1 MPIEHGRKVVVT
13 GASSGIGRASALRLD
28 QSGFRV
34 LAGVRNAADAG
45 ALAATASNRFTTFEM
60 DVTDPKAIARAVQTV
75 NDVSSDAGL
84 HGLVSNAGISL
95 GGPLEITSLESLRQ
109 CLEVNVVGTVALIQA
124 FLPLLRNGHG
134 RIVVIGSISGRLPS
148 PMLSYY
154 SASKA
159 ALAAIADC
167 LRVELRPWSIPVS
180 LIEPGAVKTPMW
192 DKGLREAD
200 AWMAAPPA
208 GADLYMGAARKAR
221 AVIGQRAQKGIAA
234 DRVATAVVHALTS
247 SRPRSRYL
255 VGADARIQSAIRLAP
270 DRVRDLI
277 LARVLGLDR

>member
-1 MPIEHGRKVVVT
+1 MPIERGQTVVIT

-28 QSGFRV
+28 QAGFRV
-34 LAGVRNAADAG
+34 LAGVRNAAHAE
-45 ALAATASNRFTTFEM
+45 ALSASASSRLVTLEM
-60 DVTDPKAIARAVQTV
+60 DVTDPKEIARGVQMV
-75 NDVSSDAGL
+75 NDISPDAGL
-84 HGLVSNAGISL
+84 HGLVSNAGISV

-109 CLEVNVVGTVALIQA
+109 CLEVNLVGSVALIQA

-159 ALAAIADC
+159 ALAAIVDC
-167 LRVELRPWSIPVS
+167 LRVELRPWSVPVS

-200 AWMAAPPA
+200 AWMEAPPP
-208 GADLYMGAARKAR
+208 GADLYMRAARKSR
-221 AVIGQRAQKGIAA
+221 ALIEQRAQKGIAA
-234 DRVATAVVHALTS
+234 DRVAAAVLHAMSS

-255 VGADARIQSAIRLAP
+255 VGADARIQAAIRLGP
-270 DRVRDLI
+270 DRVRDAI
-277 LARVLGLDR
+277 VAHVLGLDR